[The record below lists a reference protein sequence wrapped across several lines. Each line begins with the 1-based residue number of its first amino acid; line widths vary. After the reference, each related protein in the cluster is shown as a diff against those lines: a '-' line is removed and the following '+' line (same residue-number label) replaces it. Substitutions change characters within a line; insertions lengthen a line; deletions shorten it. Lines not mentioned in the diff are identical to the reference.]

1 MNSLNDYVFDQK
13 IGYIVSEL
21 LNATI
26 EASST
31 LGMII
36 SYEYESVVDTNINN
50 LQKLNDIY
58 NNLTKSDKKIAIV
71 SKDNWNKLKKEYI
84 NNTKNGKKYDIIKE
98 PDLIINTLKEE
109 SIDIEDSPLGL
120 FKDIVEIK

>member
-1 MNSLNDYVFDQK
+1 M
-13 IGYIVSEL
+13 
-21 LNATI
+21 
-26 EASST
+26 
-31 LGMII
+31 
-36 SYEYESVVDTNINN
+36 
-50 LQKLNDIY
+50 
-58 NNLTKSDKKIAIV
+58 
-71 SKDNWNKLKKEYI
+71 KKEYI